1 MRTRALSLSAVVIL
15 VSACASGPVLGPVP
29 LGLDLYTPVPS
40 GNALTVDKVR
50 LGRSLF
56 HDTRLSAD
64 GSLACASCHVP
75 EHAFSE
81 PKPIAVGVGG
91 REGTRNAPA
100 LINRAWGHS
109 FFWDGRTTSLEE
121 QVLRPIEDPN
131 ELGSSA
137 EDAARRVGLSPEE
150 LSAALASYVRTIRAG
165 DSPFDRF
172 VDGDESALSDEA
184 RLGLRIFRNRA
195 GCTRCHAGPLFTDEL
210 FHNTGVAW
218 VSDEK
223 RYQDDGRFLVTG
235 REKDRGAFKTPTL
248 REVARTAPY
257 MHDGSLATLEAV
269 VDFYDA
275 GGRPNPNLDAG
286 VRPLNLTP
294 EEKRALIAFLESL
307 SGTVQEGPAR

>member
-1 MRTRALSLSAVVIL
+1 MTKRALFLSAAMLI
-15 VSACASGPVLGPVP
+15 SACASGPVLGPVP

-40 GNALTVDKVR
+40 GNALTADKVR
-50 LGRSLF
+50 LGRRLF
-56 HDTRLSAD
+56 HDTRLSDD
-64 GSLACASCHVP
+64 GSLSCASCHDP
-75 EHAFSE
+75 ERAFSQAR
-81 PKPIAVGVGG
+81 PVAVGVHG

-109 FFWDGRTTSLEE
+109 FFWDGRTASLED

-150 LSAALASYVRTIRAG
+150 LSAALASYVRTIRSG
-165 DSPFDRF
+165 DSAFDRF
-172 VDGDESALSDEA
+172 AHGDESALSAEA
-184 RLGLRIFRNRA
+184 RAGLRLFRNRA
-195 GCTRCHAGPLFTDEL
+195 RCTQCHVGPLFTDEL

-218 VSDEK
+218 FSDAK
-223 RYQDDGRFLVTG
+223 RFRDDGRFMVTG

-286 VRPLNLTP
+286 VRPLGLTP
-294 EEKRALIAFLESL
+294 EEKRALVAFLESL
-307 SGTVQEGPAR
+307 SGTIQEGPAR

>member
-1 MRTRALSLSAVVIL
+1 MPRALGLSAIIL
-15 VSACASGPVLGPVP
+15 ISACASGPVLGPVP
-29 LGLDLYTPVPS
+29 LGLDLYTPVPA
-40 GNALTVDKVR
+40 GNALTADKVR

-64 GSLACASCHVP
+64 GSLACAGCHVP
-75 EHAFSE
+75 EHAFAQ
-81 PKPIAVGVGG
+81 PQPVAVGVDG

-100 LINRAWGHS
+100 LLNKAWGHS
-109 FFWDGRTTSLEE
+109 FFWDGRTATLEE

-131 ELGSSA
+131 EMGSSVD
-137 EDAARRVGLSPEE
+137 EAARRVGLSPDD

-165 DSPFDRF
+165 DSAFDRH
-172 VDGDESALSDEA
+172 VNGDESALSEEA
-184 RLGLRIFRNRA
+184 KLGLRVFRGRA
-195 GCTRCHAGPLFTDEL
+195 RCTQCHAGPLLTDEL

-218 VSDEK
+218 VADE
-223 RYQDDGRFLVTG
+223 RRFQDDGRFIVTG

-269 VDFYDA
+269 VDFYEG

-286 VRPLNLTP
+286 VRPIGLTP
-294 EEKRALIAFLESL
+294 EEKRAIVSFLRSL